1 MAKTETKSVTITARI
16 TPTLNKKL
24 VALAKL
30 GKRTRSQAVEILLGD
45 YVDRELALIEAVK
58 IGLEELDLGRGIP
71 HEDAMHQLRAF
82 VAKKKRERRKA
93 A

>member
-71 HEDAMHQLRAF
+71 HEDAMH
-82 VAKKKRERRKA
+82 
-93 A
+93 